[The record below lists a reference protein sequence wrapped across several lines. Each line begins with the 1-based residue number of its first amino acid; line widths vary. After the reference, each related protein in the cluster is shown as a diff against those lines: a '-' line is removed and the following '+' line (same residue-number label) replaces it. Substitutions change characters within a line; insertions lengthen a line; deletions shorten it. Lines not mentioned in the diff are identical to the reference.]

1 MASLHIPAGLTVA
14 LKPYRNKII
23 YKLTKNSGPV
33 NHRDGGYTNGREEN
47 LSFNLSKLEAGKVL
61 AMLKGTL
68 QVKS

>member
-1 MASLHIPAGLTVA
+1 MA
-14 LKPYRNKII
+14 LKPYRNKTI

-33 NHRDGGYTNGREEN
+33 NHRDEGYTNGREEN